1 MILQAVKFIWVK
13 IMFDVI
19 SFFLCTKHYAALEYM
34 EGGEVMWRDGDNKPV
49 LSVSEARKIF
59 RDVVSGLDYCKRL
72 SG

>member
-1 MILQAVKFIWVK
+1 
-13 IMFDVI
+13 
-19 SFFLCTKHYAALEYM
+19 M